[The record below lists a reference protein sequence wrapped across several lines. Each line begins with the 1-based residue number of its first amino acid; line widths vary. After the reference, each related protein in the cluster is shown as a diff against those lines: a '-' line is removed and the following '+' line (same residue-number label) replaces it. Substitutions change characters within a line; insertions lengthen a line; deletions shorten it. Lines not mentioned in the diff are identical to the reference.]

1 MGACVSSL
9 ARRLLWALALVPLV
23 LCGAAGADVPV
34 PALKARVT
42 DLTATLS
49 ADQRNALE
57 NKLAAFEK
65 EKGTQIAVLLVPT
78 TQPETIEQYAVRVF
92 EQWKLG
98 RKGIDD
104 GALLVVA
111 KNDRKVRI
119 EVGYGLEGILPDA
132 VAKRIIE
139 EDITPRFRQNDFSG
153 GIDAGVTRIM
163 KVSAGEPLPPPK
175 QTSRKSFAKDW
186 HPESLIF
193 VLFGIV
199 MVGGVLRA
207 IFGRLLGSGLVAA
220 GAGALAWFVFG
231 LTVAAVVGVI
241 AFIISLIGGSGV
253 NLGRGGSGWSGG
265 SGGGGFGGGSF
276 GGGGDF
282 GGGGGSSGGGG
293 ASGSW

>member
-1 MGACVSSL
+1 MGASVSSL
-9 ARRLLWALALVPLV
+9 ARRLLWALALVV
-23 LCGAAGADVPV
+23 LCGAAVADVPV

-49 ADQRNALE
+49 GDQRTALE

-139 EDITPRFRQNDFSG
+139 EDITPRFRQNDFNG
-153 GIDAGVTRIM
+153 GIDAGATRIM
-163 KVSAGEPLPPPK
+163 KVSAGEPLPPPQPSSPK
-175 QTSRKSFAKDW
+175 ASARDW
-186 HPESLIF
+186 HPDSLVF
-193 VLFGIV
+193 MFMGIIL
-199 MVGGVLRA
+199 VGGLLRA
-207 IFGRLLGSGLVAA
+207 MFGRLLGAGLVAA
-220 GAGALAWFVFG
+220 GAGAISWYVFG
-231 LTVAAVVGVI
+231 LTIAAVVGVI
-241 AFIISLIGGSGV
+241 AFIV
-253 NLGRGGSGWSGG
+253 NLLDGRGINPGAGGSGWSGG
-265 SGGGGFGGGSF
+265 GGGGGGGFSGGGGGFS
-276 GGGGDF
+276 
-282 GGGGGSSGGGG
+282 GGGGSSGGGG